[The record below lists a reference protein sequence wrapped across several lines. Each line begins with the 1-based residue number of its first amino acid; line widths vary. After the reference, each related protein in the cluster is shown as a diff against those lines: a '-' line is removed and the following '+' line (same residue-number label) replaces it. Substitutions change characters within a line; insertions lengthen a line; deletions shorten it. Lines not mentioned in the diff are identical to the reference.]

1 MATLDPKNAGH
12 QSDDIESG
20 HNSQSG
26 DDIAI
31 HTETFAVKKE
41 ALGQDLPPRYWLSPG
56 FIGTVAALCFGNIS
70 NYASWVQPSNSLA
83 IINADIGPST
93 NISWVALA
101 YTLGLAVGFLLV
113 GRLSDIFGRRW

>member
-1 MATLDPKNAGH
+1 MAAVDSKIAGH
-12 QSDDIESG
+12 QSEDIESG
-20 HNSQSG
+20 HQRRSE
-26 DDIAI
+26 DDVAI
-31 HTETFAVKKE
+31 HTDTFAVKKE
-41 ALGQDLPPRYWLSPG
+41 ALGNDLPPRYWLSPG

-70 NYASWVQPSNSLA
+70 NYASWVQPSNSLTV
-83 IINADIGPST
+83 INADIGPSA

>member
-1 MATLDPKNAGH
+1 MGTSDRKNAGH
-12 QSDDIESG
+12 QSDDIDSR
-20 HNSQSG
+20 HNSRS
-26 DDIAI
+26 DDDVAI
-31 HTETFAVKKE
+31 QTETFAVKKE

-93 NISWVALA
+93 TISWVALA

>member
-1 MATLDPKNAGH
+1 MAAVDSKDVLRQAEDVEPERYDSKD
-12 QSDDIESG
+12 SDV
-20 HNSQSG
+20 
-26 DDIAI
+26 AI
-31 HTETFAVKKE
+31 HTETFAVKRE
-41 ALGQDLPPRYWLSPG
+41 ALGQDLPPRYWMSPG

-70 NYASWVQPSNSLA
+70 NYASWVQPSNSLTE
-83 IINADIGPST
+83 INADIGPSA